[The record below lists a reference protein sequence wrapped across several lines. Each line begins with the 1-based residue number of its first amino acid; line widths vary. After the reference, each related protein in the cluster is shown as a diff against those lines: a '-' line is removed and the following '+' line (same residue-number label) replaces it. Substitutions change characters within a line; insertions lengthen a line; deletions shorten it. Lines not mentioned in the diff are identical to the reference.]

1 MGDFENGVLAKVV
14 LFADT
19 AAPASIPIV
28 PELCA
33 EPDNQTHAVL
43 GLKPFG
49 QIGRKQKL
57 RVGRNPAPNN
67 VVQLVEPARKN
78 RFAVMF
84 FNKLVQDSGRVGYAL
99 GHVFDVLGH
108 FFDVVGDLLDAFR
121 HLSDVLVHFVDA
133 LGHVLDFFGHFFPLV
148 KGGIV
153 DGLKKIEKSPVRIL
167 PTTF

>member
-1 MGDFENGVLAKVV
+1 MLPKAVL
-14 LFADT
+14 LADT
-19 AAPASIPIV
+19 ASPSSIGIV
-28 PELCA
+28 HELGA
-33 EPDNQTHAVL
+33 DPNNQTHAVL

-84 FNKLVQDSGRVGYAL
+84 FNELVQDSGRVGHAF
-99 GHVFDVLGH
+99 GHVFDVLRH

-121 HLSDVLVHFVDA
+121 DLSDVLVHFVDA
-133 LGHVLDFFGHFFPLV
+133 LGHVLDFFGHLFSLV

-153 DGLKKIEKSPVRIL
+153 DRLKKIEKSPVRIL
-167 PTTF
+167 PTIF

>member
-1 MGDFENGVLAKVV
+1 MLPKAVL
-14 LFADT
+14 LAD
-19 AAPASIPIV
+19 AASPSSIGIV
-28 PELCA
+28 HELGA
-33 EPDNQTHAVL
+33 DPDNQTHAVL

-67 VVQLVEPARKN
+67 VVQLVEPARKD

-99 GHVFDVLGH
+99 GHIFDVLGH

-121 HLSDVLVHFVDA
+121 RPCPLCRRSWPCPRFFRPLLSPGQRWHC
-133 LGHVLDFFGHFFPLV
+133 
-148 KGGIV
+148 
-153 DGLKKIEKSPVRIL
+153 
-167 PTTF
+167 